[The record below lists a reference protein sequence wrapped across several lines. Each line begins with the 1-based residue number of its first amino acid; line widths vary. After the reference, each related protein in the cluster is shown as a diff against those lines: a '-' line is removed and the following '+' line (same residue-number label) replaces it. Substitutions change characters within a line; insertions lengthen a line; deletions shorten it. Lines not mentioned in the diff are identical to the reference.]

1 MGHSA
6 LWLQLFP
13 DLAVVNSTYQIVL
26 KENVLC
32 LPLSQSFLVKCY
44 ALGGLSTI
52 LGQLNVLLLVA
63 LKTEVNTFLFFFFN
77 FLAPKTFCLGV

>member
-26 KENVLC
+26 KDNLLC

-44 ALGGLSTI
+44 TLGGLSTI
-52 LGQLNVLLLVA
+52 LGQLNVLVA
-63 LKTEVNTFLFFFFN
+63 LKTEVNTFLFLLFYHQKH
-77 FLAPKTFCLGV
+77 LSWGITD

>member
-6 LWLQLFP
+6 LRLQLFP

-52 LGQLNVLLLVA
+52 LGQLNVLLVA
-63 LKTEVNTFLFFFFN
+63 LKTEVNTFIFF
-77 FLAPKTFCLGV
+77 